1 MRNLLAL
8 MGAALV
14 TFAAVGWYLDW
25 YRIRTEPAASGH
37 RQVEI
42 DFNGTKIQHDLE
54 KGRDKLRDLL
64 DSKAK
69 DPTAAVPAQAAP
81 DRKAPTGDA
90 RQPGAT
96 PPAPPAAFGEE
107 FVLPPPETPA
117 PGTRRPSA
125 PPN

>member
-25 YRIRTEPAASGH
+25 YRIRTEPGASGH

-54 KGRDKLRDLL
+54 KGRDKLHGYDIHTVMRL
-64 DSKAK
+64 
-69 DPTAAVPAQAAP
+69 
-81 DRKAPTGDA
+81 
-90 RQPGAT
+90 
-96 PPAPPAAFGEE
+96 
-107 FVLPPPETPA
+107 
-117 PGTRRPSA
+117 
-125 PPN
+125 